1 MSNHLAIATVTA
13 TLQRLLQGAIQRD
26 VDGARV
32 TTLKPNSIGSSTP
45 ESGINM
51 FLYQVAHNSALR
63 NSDTAAFR
71 SKKGPIRRHSSLD
84 LYYML
89 SAYGNDTELEPQRL
103 LGSIVRVLSDK
114 TVLTPEMIDTAIEDA
129 TFLAESDL
137 THHPQ
142 QITINPVLM
151 DMDELSKIW
160 STFFQAPYS
169 LSMVYKVTAVV
180 IDGEISAQ
188 HALPVRESHSRLV
201 PFAYQPIIE
210 KIVAQ
215 AGPRS
220 PIEANTSL
228 RVVGKQLE
236 GPHPKIKVGNAEIV
250 PQSITDTEIILS
262 LNDAPPQSL
271 QAGIQP
277 LQVLHSSPSSAV
289 PVASNACPFVLRPTV
304 TSVQAAEVEGI
315 DDDPRGGSLQV
326 SAHLPVGANQ
336 RVVIALNEWSIETP
350 AVYLFEAPARK
361 QDTTCLTI
369 PFNGVK
375 PGDYLIRLQ
384 VDGADSQLSVD
395 TDPSSKTFNWFNSP
409 RVVIE

>member
-32 TTLKPNSIGSSTP
+32 TTLKPNNIGSSTP

-160 STFFQAPYS
+160 S
-169 LSMVYKVTAVV
+169 
-180 IDGEISAQ
+180 
-188 HALPVRESHSRLV
+188 
-201 PFAYQPIIE
+201 PFSKPPI
-210 KIVAQ
+210 
-215 AGPRS
+215 
-220 PIEANTSL
+220 
-228 RVVGKQLE
+228 
-236 GPHPKIKVGNAEIV
+236 H
-250 PQSITDTEIILS
+250 
-262 LNDAPPQSL
+262 
-271 QAGIQP
+271 
-277 LQVLHSSPSSAV
+277 
-289 PVASNACPFVLRPTV
+289 
-304 TSVQAAEVEGI
+304 
-315 DDDPRGGSLQV
+315 
-326 SAHLPVGANQ
+326 
-336 RVVIALNEWSIETP
+336 
-350 AVYLFEAPARK
+350 
-361 QDTTCLTI
+361 CLWC
-369 PFNGVK
+369 
-375 PGDYLIRLQ
+375 IR
-384 VDGADSQLSVD
+384 
-395 TDPSSKTFNWFNSP
+395 
-409 RVVIE
+409 